1 MDVDSLMRELERPPT
16 KDNRT
21 VVNIIQLIIMLIIGL
36 DAGKDLFDVFKFGSF
51 SFIDLVK
58 IVVNGLLFCGLC
70 LAGYGYFKDE
80 RGPSKNGYM
89 LFIFGLIG
97 ELITISF
104 DNNCN
109 FTLLLIISFGISFN
123 ATIFSLSSLL
133 HFPLYTVPN
142 APLPNIFE

>member
-58 IVVNGLLFCGLC
+58 IVVNALLFCGLC

-97 ELITISF
+97 ELIIF
-104 DNNCN
+104 VLDW
-109 FTLLLIISFGISFN
+109 LRGGFGIG
-123 ATIFSLSSLL
+123 SLVEFLFVGILTYILFVQSKN
-133 HFPLYTVPN
+133 F
-142 APLPNIFE
+142 

>member
-97 ELITISF
+97 ELIIF
-104 DNNCN
+104 VLDW
-109 FTLLLIISFGISFN
+109 LRGGFGIGSLVEFLFVG
-123 ATIFSLSSLL
+123 IFAYI
-133 HFPLYTVPN
+133 LYYQRKN
-142 APLPNIFE
+142 F

>member
-97 ELITISF
+97 ELIIF
-104 DNNCN
+104 VLDW
-109 FTLLLIISFGISFN
+109 LRGGFGIG
-123 ATIFSLSSLL
+123 SLVEFLFVGILTYILFVQSKN
-133 HFPLYTVPN
+133 F
-142 APLPNIFE
+142 

>member
-21 VVNIIQLIIMLIIGL
+21 IVNIIQLIIMLIIGL

-58 IVVNGLLFCGLC
+58 IVVNALLFCGLC

-97 ELITISF
+97 ELIIF
-104 DNNCN
+104 VLDW
-109 FTLLLIISFGISFN
+109 LRGGFGIG
-123 ATIFSLSSLL
+123 SLVEFLFVGILTYILFVQSKN
-133 HFPLYTVPN
+133 F
-142 APLPNIFE
+142 

>member
-21 VVNIIQLIIMLIIGL
+21 IVNIIQLIIMLIIGL

-97 ELITISF
+97 ELIIF
-104 DNNCN
+104 VLDW
-109 FTLLLIISFGISFN
+109 LRGGFGIG
-123 ATIFSLSSLL
+123 SLVEFLFVGILTYILFVQSKN
-133 HFPLYTVPN
+133 F
-142 APLPNIFE
+142 